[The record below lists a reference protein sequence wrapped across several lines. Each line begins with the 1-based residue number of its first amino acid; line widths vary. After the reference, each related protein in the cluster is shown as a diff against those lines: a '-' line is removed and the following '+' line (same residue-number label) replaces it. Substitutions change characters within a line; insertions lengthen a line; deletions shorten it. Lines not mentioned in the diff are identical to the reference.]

1 MAEQNSNAK
10 SEQFDSSLFQ
20 HVEFNEQAGERLA
33 GKSLNFWQDA
43 WMRLRKNKAAILSLA
58 VIVIIAIMSLVGSS
72 LSGNDPY
79 TQTIT
84 QAKLPP
90 KVSGLEWAGF
100 DGMATLG
107 ETPIDFYKQKQVT
120 ENFWFGTDHLGRDLW
135 SRVWEGTK
143 ISLFIGLMA
152 AVIDVLVGVTYGGI
166 SAYYGGRVDNIMQR
180 IAEILTGVPNLIL
193 IILFILILEP
203 GITTIILAM
212 TITGWIGMSRL
223 VRGQILKLKNQEFV
237 LAARTLGASSTRLIF
252 KHLIP
257 NTLGTIIISLMFTI
271 PSAIFFEA
279 FLSFIGL
286 GLAPP
291 QPSLGTLINE
301 GYKELKT
308 FPYLLVVPSTV
319 IVLLMISFNMLADG
333 LRDAFDPRL
342 RR

>member
-10 SEQFDSSLFQ
+10 TEQFDSSLFQ
-20 HVEFNEQAGERLA
+20 TVEFNEQAGERIA

-43 WMRLRKNKAAILSLA
+43 WTRLIRNKAAILSL
-58 VIVIIAIMSLVGSS
+58 IIILIIALLSIFGPM
-72 LSGNDPY
+72 LSGRDAY

-90 KVSGLEWAGF
+90 KVTGLEWAGF

-107 ETPIDFYKQKQVT
+107 DKEIDFYEQKQVT
-120 ENFWFGTDHLGRDLW
+120 ENYWFGTDHLGRDSW
-135 SRVWEGTK
+135 SRVWEGTRV
-143 ISLFIGLMA
+143 SLFIGVMA
-152 AVIDVLVGVTYGGI
+152 AIIDVIIGVTYGGL

-180 IAEILTGVPNLIL
+180 ITEILTGIPNLIL

-237 LAARTLGASSTRLIF
+237 LAARTLGASSSRLIF

-257 NTLGTIIISLMFTI
+257 NTLGIIIISLMFTI

-291 QPSLGTLINE
+291 KPSLGTLINE

>member
-10 SEQFDSSLFQ
+10 TEQFDSSLFQ
-20 HVEFNEQAGERLA
+20 TVEFNEQAGERIA

-43 WMRLRKNKAAILSLA
+43 WTRLIRNKAAILSL
-58 VIVIIAIMSLVGSS
+58 IIILIIAL
-72 LSGNDPY
+72 LSIFGPMISGRDAY

-90 KVSGLEWAGF
+90 KVTGLEWAGF

-107 ETPIDFYKQKQVT
+107 DKEIDFYEQKQVT
-120 ENFWFGTDHLGRDLW
+120 ENYWFGTDHLGRDSW
-135 SRVWEGTK
+135 SRVWEGTRV
-143 ISLFIGLMA
+143 SLFIGVMA
-152 AVIDVLVGVTYGGI
+152 AIIDVIIGVTYGGL

-180 IAEILTGVPNLIL
+180 ITEILTGIPNLIL

-237 LAARTLGASSTRLIF
+237 LAARTLGASSSRLIF

-257 NTLGTIIISLMFTI
+257 NTLGIIIISLMFTI

-291 QPSLGTLINE
+291 KPSLGTLINE